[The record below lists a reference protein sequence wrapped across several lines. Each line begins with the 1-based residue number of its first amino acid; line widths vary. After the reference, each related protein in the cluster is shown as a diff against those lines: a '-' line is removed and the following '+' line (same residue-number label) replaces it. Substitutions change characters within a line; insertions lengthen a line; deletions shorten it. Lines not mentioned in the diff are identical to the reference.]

1 MVGRRE
7 GRTEGKMEGSKDC
20 SRRNQRLPSVDK
32 PFPLKGFEKQQ
43 YQLPVRP

>member
-1 MVGRRE
+1 MVGR
-7 GRTEGKMEGSKDC
+7 TVGSKDC
-20 SRRNQRLPSVDK
+20 SRRNQRLLLVGK